1 MGYIS
6 EKINEYEDAIIN
18 KMEKKGSGDKKRSAI
33 IASIVIILLAVAAVV
48 LNIFV
53 F

>member
-18 KMEKKGSGDKKRSAI
+18 KMEKKGGGDKNSRGRPP
-33 IASIVIILLAVAAVV
+33 
-48 LNIFV
+48 
-53 F
+53 